1 MNKIKQN
8 KITFSLILI
17 VILITFS
24 SLTILSL
31 PVLFNYKSK
40 VAIIEK
46 NFYKNFQLYL
56 NSLGNISYKPF
67 PKPHLLVENAT
78 LNLSNSKNKDNKDL
92 LNVSNLKIFISLR
105 DIFLRSFNNFIS
117 IEISNSNLE
126 FDLSNL
132 KEIRNHLYKSIN
144 NPIIFKNCK
153 IFIKNKNEDVI
164 IISPIKIIS
173 YKINN
178 KVKVKNLIID
188 GKIFGIKFKS
198 EWKKN
203 YENPEI
209 ATHNI
214 YLYRPNISI
223 KNIFKFEN
231 SNNFVGQTEIEYI
244 QDKMK
249 YDISLE
255 NNIINIT
262 SPKIDETNFNINSNI
277 NLNPFYLN
285 GELTIK
291 NKKVDNIIDNI
302 LINLFLYDENF
313 IGNFN
318 GIFKIKF
325 KDLKNKIIKNG
336 EIDFIIDEKKIA
348 AKNAYINLDKIG
360 KMKTEIQYISD
371 QGDIKFLS
379 KNNLFIENHIEFAKI
394 FQVSSKKIKKIK
406 NLYFELEKNV
416 DETNFLISNIKINDL
431 EKKELQKQIF
441 EIKNI
446 QNLRSHIRQIIN

>member
-46 NFYKNFQLYL
+46 NFYKDFQLYL

-144 NPIIFKNCK
+144 NQIIFKNCK

-209 ATHNI
+209 VTHNI

-249 YDISLE
+249 YDISLQ

-285 GELTIK
+285 GELAIK